1 MKKKRRTNL
10 STKTKNIKPQKIIK
24 KEEPKVICENK
35 AFFFNNGPNITNMS
49 GLISH
54 LKICEN
60 QDFKHHV
67 NEYKNE
73 LNLSWIHIEPGFLN
87 ELTGHEDL
95 NDIRL
100 YLDTFTII
108 DTYLGASE
116 YSDDPEPL
124 LLEAKTR
131 FDQILKDG
139 AMGMG
144 SNYGTYMIQYLLSDY

>member
-67 NEYKNE
+67 NEYKND
-73 LNLSWIHIEPGFLN
+73 LSNWIHHCLEEKELAESVSSLTQKNETIE
-87 ELTGHEDL
+87 
-95 NDIRL
+95 
-100 YLDTFTII
+100 
-108 DTYLGASE
+108 
-116 YSDDPEPL
+116 
-124 LLEAKTR
+124 LLEK
-131 FDQILKDG
+131 FMEKNLF
-139 AMGMG
+139 
-144 SNYGTYMIQYLLSDY
+144 